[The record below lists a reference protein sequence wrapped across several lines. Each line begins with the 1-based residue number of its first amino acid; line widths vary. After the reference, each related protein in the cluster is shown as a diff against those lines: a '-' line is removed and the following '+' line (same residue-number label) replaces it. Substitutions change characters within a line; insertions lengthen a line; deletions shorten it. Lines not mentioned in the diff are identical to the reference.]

1 MISNKTNSY
10 YYCAVKNLPKLKSL
24 GWLRGKKE
32 TIINN
37 ENSFQNTL
45 DDALNCQ
52 TIKTNPEKISKLK
65 PCINKN
71 NWEGIDV
78 PAGPRE
84 WQKFE
89 RSKKT
94 IALNILFIQ
103 RNRQAISVAY
113 RSEYSSKRKRQ
124 VILLM
129 ITDDKKWHYLAAINL
144 LVLFK
149 EKLSNYK
156 RDLYCLNCFNL

>member
-1 MISNKTNSY
+1 MRCK
-10 YYCAVKNLPKLKSL
+10 KLTRIKSL

-45 DDALNCQ
+45 DGALSYQ

-65 PCINKN
+65 PCVNKN

-78 PAGPRE
+78 PAGPKE

-89 RSKKT
+89 RNKKI
-94 IALNILFIQ
+94 IALNILFI
-103 RNRQAISVAY
+103 
-113 RSEYSSKRKRQ
+113 
-124 VILLM
+124 
-129 ITDDKKWHYLAAINL
+129 
-144 LVLFK
+144 
-149 EKLSNYK
+149 
-156 RDLYCLNCFNL
+156 